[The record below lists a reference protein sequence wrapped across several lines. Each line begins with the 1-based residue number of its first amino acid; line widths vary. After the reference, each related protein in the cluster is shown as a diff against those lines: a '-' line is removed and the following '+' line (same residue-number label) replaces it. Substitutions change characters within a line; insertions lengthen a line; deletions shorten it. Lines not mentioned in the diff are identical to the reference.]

1 MASPTTIINFKGFK
15 QFFKDI
21 ISSYIIQNDTYRDE
35 NDEGIFERYMALFGE
50 SLDEEQAR
58 HIDDYLKIIDAS
70 LCDEKY
76 LAHISDVLGNP
87 PDIFKSVEQYR
98 NLLSYITNV
107 YKVKGTVR
115 GYKLFFYILGF
126 DVEITNLQP
135 VSNALQYDTGKR
147 YDDGHKYDEEGCQS
161 CSFYTI
167 NIKRIDGSQYLLDAN
182 TIELFKNA
190 IEFNEPINA
199 KLSKFLVTVTL
210 EDELNIIDL
219 SEELTSIEQTVTPI
233 NCVLSDWGPWGP
245 CRPDS
250 TQVRTRTI
258 LTQPYAGGTPCGPLE
273 ETRACQLPVDCV
285 LSGWSDWSECIDESQ
300 TRTRT
305 IITAPLG
312 GGAPCGPTTETR
324 ACTLPVDCVLSEWS
338 EWGPCIDGNQTRTK
352 TIITQPKGAGAPCGP
367 TTETRTCTTPVE
379 LPRVRSDNYVDPCS
393 NVTIV
398 LWFDLENSTYYT
410 HETNMTDTYTGYTYD
425 FYGQSN
431 QDNTGNSYEWLETIY
446 EAGIIINTNITY
458 SPCSPQ

>member
-21 ISSYIIQNDTYRDE
+21 IGSYLIQHDTYKDE

-76 LAHISDVLGNP
+76 LIHISDVLGNP

-107 YKVKGTVR
+107 YKVKGTVK

-126 DVEITNLQP
+126 DVEITNLEP
-135 VSNALQYDTGKR
+135 TSNVLQYDTGKR

-219 SEELTSIEQTVTPI
+219 SEELTSIEQAITPI

-273 ETRACQLPVDCV
+273 ETRSCQLPVDCE
-285 LSGWSDWSECIDESQ
+285 LSEWSEWSECIDES
-300 TRTRT
+300 
-305 IITAPLG
+305 
-312 GGAPCGPTTETR
+312 
-324 ACTLPVDCVLSEWS
+324 
-338 EWGPCIDGNQTRTK
+338 QTRTK
-352 TIITQPKGAGAPCGP
+352 TIITQPKGTGAPCGP
-367 TTETRTCTTPVE
+367 TSETRACTPEVPEEPGGPATGTCYNMTLNSENYFGRPNN
-379 LPRVRSDNYVDPCS
+379 LKIRSQAPGS
-393 NVTIV
+393 NVSVKPLDGTMLIDN
-398 LWFDLENSTYYT
+398 LDGTYTYYICSEVPVT
-410 HETNMTDTYTGYTYD
+410 FKQDGYDVIWPGGSFTSTGSSCYND
-425 FYGQSN
+425 SACIPLQ
-431 QDNTGNSYEWLETIY
+431 
-446 EAGIIINTNITY
+446 
-458 SPCSPQ
+458 P